1 MKSLSA
7 SYLGCPVQVKI
18 NKIALLRASA
28 AIFLKEYL
36 LINDSSNGLSGNV
49 TFSGDGRCGYSGCL
63 EDSVTRG
70 ERAR

>member
-49 TFSGDGRCGYSGCL
+49 TFSGEGRCG
-63 EDSVTRG
+63 
-70 ERAR
+70 